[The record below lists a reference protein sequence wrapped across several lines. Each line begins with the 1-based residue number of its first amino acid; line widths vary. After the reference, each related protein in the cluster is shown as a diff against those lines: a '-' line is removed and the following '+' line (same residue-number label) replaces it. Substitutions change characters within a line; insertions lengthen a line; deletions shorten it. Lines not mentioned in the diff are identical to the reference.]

1 MGRSGPEDK
10 AREVKVVVER
20 IHAALLRAHRTIYRS
35 AVRRLND
42 IGSGH
47 PSAKDERE
55 TVLGKRLFT
64 DSSRD
69 LVVLGFWYEGL
80 HGPKYVCS
88 TSGMNII
95 RAVRKVANRAQELA
109 NSWRSKDR
117 AGIYHD
123 FLREAR
129 RIEPDVQEIERETR
143 KLTNRHELDMLR
155 LERMVG
161 VAFKDTE
168 AEARMASYL
177 MRHDVTAT
185 VHLYATDSPCCHC
198 SRTFAALGPAVD
210 KARERLRG
218 VPANKPAIAGLPD
231 KLPIPGLPGLGWRIG
246 WIFYGQAYE
255 PENTDRATDFKVLD
269 SAVKAGSIEGHA
281 RL

>member
-10 AREVKVVVER
+10 AQEVKIVVER
-20 IHAALLRAHRTIYRS
+20 IHTALLRAHRTIYRA

-47 PSAKDERE
+47 PSARDERE
-55 TVLGKRLFT
+55 TTLGKRLFT

-80 HGPKYVCS
+80 RSPKYVCS
-88 TSGMNII
+88 TSGMNIV
-95 RAVRKVANRAQELA
+95 RAVRKVANRSQELA

-155 LERMVG
+155 LERILGM
-161 VAFKDTE
+161 AFRVTE
-168 AEARMASYL
+168 AEARLVSYL
-177 MRHDVTAT
+177 MRHDVSAT
-185 VHLYATDSPCCHC
+185 VHVYATDSPCCHC
-198 SRTFAALGPAVD
+198 SQAFAALGPALE
-210 KARERLRG
+210 KARQRLRG
-218 VPANKPAIAGLPD
+218 VSTGSSAPSGLANKLPAPR
-231 KLPIPGLPGLGWRIG
+231 LPGLDWRIG
-246 WIFYGQAYE
+246 WIYYGQVYTPDNLE
-255 PENTDRATDFKVLD
+255 RASDPRVLD
-269 SAVKAGSIEGHA
+269 AAVRVGSIEGHSP
-281 RL
+281 L